1 MGGFA
6 MYKDD
11 KEFCDSFTKEDK
23 RQVIEAM
30 KAMNEMPIEIEDI
43 DEEVFLDYYESYA
56 FLEGEDYNG
65 GNI

>member
-1 MGGFA
+1 

-43 DEEVFLDYYESYA
+43 DEEAFLEYYESYA
-56 FLEGEDYNG
+56 FLEGEG
-65 GNI
+65 